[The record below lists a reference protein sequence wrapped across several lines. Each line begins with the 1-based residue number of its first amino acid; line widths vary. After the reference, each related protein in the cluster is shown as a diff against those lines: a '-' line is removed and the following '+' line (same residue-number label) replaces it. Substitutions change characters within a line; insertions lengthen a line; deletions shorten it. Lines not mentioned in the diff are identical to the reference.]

1 MWKTL
6 LKITVDIINNIN
18 YNGINIKRKESRMD
32 EKTMKELEEAH
43 KKAMEGLKAFTDA
56 AKDTIEYGKKSVG
69 L

>member
-1 MWKTL
+1 MENL
-6 LKITVDIINNIN
+6 LNINIDIINNIN
-18 YNGINIKRKESRMD
+18 YNIINIKRKESRMD

-43 KKAMEGLKAFTDA
+43 KKAMEGLKAFNDA